1 MTTDAVDR
9 RPKAGNG
16 EDSIYWDKSKNRY
29 VGAVSLGYT
38 PDGKRRRPKV
48 YGKTK
53 TEVRSNLRDLK
64 RELEAGVRTSS
75 TYTIERAV
83 NDWLARGLRG
93 RDTASLKAY
102 RSLATNHVIPDLG
115 KAKLHELCP
124 DVDEWLQAKSEEL
137 AHETLKRIRSILRR
151 SIAMAQRRGA
161 VLRNVA
167 ELTELPE
174 GQAGRPSKSLTLNQA
189 EAVLRTKQGT
199 WIHAYVVL
207 ALLVGVRTEEERPL
221 TWTHVHIDTE
231 HDAKPHVDVWRSVRK
246 KGETKTRLSRRSLAM
261 PQQAASVLADHRRRQ
276 QEASRAAGVQWD
288 PTGLVFP
295 NPDGTQRSSKNVLGN
310 FRGLLKEAGFDAP
323 KEWTTR
329 ELRTSFVSL
338 MSDHGI
344 PIEVIARVVGHSG
357 TAVTERVYRKQ
368 LRPVITDGAE
378 AMEHIFKSDES
389 PCTDGPTNA

>member
-1 MTTDAVDR
+1 MTTDTADR

-29 VGAVSLGYT
+29 VGAVSLGYS

-53 TEVRSNLRDLK
+53 TEVRSKLRELK
-64 RELEAGVRTSS
+64 KELEAGVKTSS
-75 TYTIERAV
+75 SYTIERAV
-83 NDWLARGLRG
+83 NDWLTRGLRG
-93 RDTASLKAY
+93 RDAASIKAY
-102 RSLATNHVIPDLG
+102 RSLAKNHVIPDLG
-115 KAKLHELCP
+115 KAKLHELDP
-124 DVDEWLQAKSEEL
+124 DDVDEWLEAKSEEL

-174 GQAGRPSKSLTLNQA
+174 GKAGRPSKSLTLDQA
-189 EAVLRTKQGT
+189 EAVLRAKPGT

-221 TWTHVHIDTE
+221 TWAHVHIDAQNG
-231 HDAKPHVDVWRSVRK
+231 AKPHVDVWRSVRK

-276 QEASRAAGVQWD
+276 QEASQAAGVQWGA
-288 PTGLVFP
+288 TELVFP
-295 NPDGTQRSSKNVLGN
+295 NPDGTQRSSKSVLVN
-310 FRGLLKEAGFDAP
+310 FRGLLKEAGFASP

-389 PCTDGPTNA
+389 R